1 MGGTEKDISDTDG
14 DSEDDGVDMADLEE
28 GEINIRLVRLM

>member
-1 MGGTEKDISDTDG
+1 MGGNEKDISDTDG

-28 GEINIRLVRLM
+28 GEITTGPVRLM